1 MCVCIGWMFHAYMEK
16 VVRIQSSVEVAF
28 YVYTITPH
36 THGYCA
42 NIWAKSW
49 QQNEV
54 NDKQLRF
61 PCWTFHAVSLSTPPV
76 RTIHNSNRPNE
87 RQFSK
92 IIQIEESYPSLDAM
106 TITTE
111 LHMLTIV
118 KHNKCIAL
126 IKCFP
131 CLASVFS
138 LVWSSIPLNV

>member
-1 MCVCIGWMFHAYMEK
+1 MYIPSHHIRMDIVLIFGQK
-16 VVRIQSSVEVAF
+16 VDNKMKSMTNSLGSLVEHSMLSHS
-28 YVYTITPH
+28 P
-36 THGYCA
+36 
-42 NIWAKSW
+42 
-49 QQNEV
+49 
-54 NDKQLRF
+54 
-61 PCWTFHAVSLSTPPV
+61 PPAVLC
-76 RTIHNSNRPNE
+76 TIHNSNRPNE
-87 RQFSK
+87 RQFSN

-131 CLASVFS
+131 CLASVFL